1 MGGTERTH
9 STVLQ
14 CWSPPPLPPPCTIAH
29 QESGVQRAGSTLLG
43 VTVKVLSRMLMTGR
57 ALQGYRGGKQGGE
70 GAEHCAFSRAVPV
83 GLAVLCV
90 PIPEQHHALCQAAH
104 QQVGVGV
111 AIHVQPSAESVA
123 KGLHAGR
130 AQLCPTDHL

>member
-14 CWSPPPLPPPCTIAH
+14 CWSPPPPCTIAH

-57 ALQGYRGGKQGGE
+57 ALQGYRGGKRGGE
-70 GAEHCAFSRAVPV
+70 RG
-83 GLAVLCV
+83 
-90 PIPEQHHALCQAAH
+90 
-104 QQVGVGV
+104 
-111 AIHVQPSAESVA
+111 
-123 KGLHAGR
+123 
-130 AQLCPTDHL
+130 